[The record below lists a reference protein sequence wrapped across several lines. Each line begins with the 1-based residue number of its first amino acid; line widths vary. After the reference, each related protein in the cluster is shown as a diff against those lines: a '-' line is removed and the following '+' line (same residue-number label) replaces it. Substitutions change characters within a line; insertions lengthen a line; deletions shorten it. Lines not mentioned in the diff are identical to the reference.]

1 MINFV
6 KSKLTQ
12 KKTVKSDFN
21 NDFLNKEIPKIFSDL
36 NQNSDRHY
44 NNNKE
49 ELEIVGK
56 VKDLIPNYK
65 KNFQQIEN
73 IRFSKLDVKT

>member
-36 NQNSDRHY
+36 NLNSERHY

-49 ELEIVGK
+49 ELEVVDK
-56 VKDLIPNYK
+56 VKDFIADYK
-65 KNFQQIEN
+65 KNFQLIEN
-73 IRFSKLDVKT
+73 IRF